1 MKLELAG
8 NQVRNVQSLAEL
20 HEARAAFN
28 GNHREHSAIFRG
40 QRDGWSLSTSLE
52 RACLDTDE
60 EVTLARRREAATIR
74 EFKRRFHHY
83 AVHVPPLDHALPWLA
98 LMQHH
103 GAPTRLLD
111 WTYSID
117 VAAYF
122 AVEYAWKHPRGDAA
136 VWMMNATWATYR
148 TAEALQNAGRVEDA
162 AYVMTGQKAPKD
174 EAMFGPTFIDAAEAL
189 PCVCPVNPFMLNERL
204 TIQKGVFVCVGDVQ
218 RPFEENLLAMPG
230 SDRND
235 YLMKLVV
242 RSENLKGIL
251 DELYDV
257 NISRATLFPGLD
269 GFSRSLAIN
278 LGSVPHRQDYPA
290 LGE

>member
-103 GAPTRLLD
+103 GAPHDCLTGRTPSMSQRTSQ
-111 WTYSID
+111 WSTHGSIQ
-117 VAAYF
+117 
-122 AVEYAWKHPRGDAA
+122 E
-136 VWMMNATWATYR
+136 
-148 TAEALQNAGRVEDA
+148 
-162 AYVMTGQKAPKD
+162 VMRRCG
-174 EAMFGPTFIDAAEAL
+174 
-189 PCVCPVNPFMLNERL
+189 
-204 TIQKGVFVCVGDVQ
+204 
-218 RPFEENLLAMPG
+218 
-230 SDRND
+230 
-235 YLMKLVV
+235 
-242 RSENLKGIL
+242 
-251 DELYDV
+251 
-257 NISRATLFPGLD
+257 
-269 GFSRSLAIN
+269 
-278 LGSVPHRQDYPA
+278 
-290 LGE
+290 